1 MGVSAFRKDSF
12 MAPEFNRFSALPDVI
27 LIKPHRFEDA
37 RGFFSETYNSKTF
50 ANGGVADVF
59 VQDNHSLSGPAGTL
73 RGLHFQR
80 APKGQA
86 KLVRCLRGRMVDVA
100 VDIRPTSPTFCQHV
114 SIELSAASGWQVYI
128 PDGFAHGF
136 CTLEPDTEVAYKTT
150 AHYDV
155 ALDAGIRFDD
165 ADLAIDWP
173 MAPDALTLSAR
184 DAGLPSLSEMLH
196 AAGARAQ

>member
-1 MGVSAFRKDSF
+1 M
-12 MAPEFNRFSALPDVI
+12 
-27 LIKPHRFEDA
+27 
-37 RGFFSETYNSKTF
+37 
-50 ANGGVADVF
+50 
-59 VQDNHSLSGPAGTL
+59 
-73 RGLHFQR
+73 
-80 APKGQA
+80 
-86 KLVRCLRGRMVDVA
+86 
-100 VDIRPTSPTFCQHV
+100 
-114 SIELSAASGWQVYI
+114 SIELSAASGWQIYI

-150 AHYDV
+150 AHYDA